1 MTTAAKNAVSYLR
14 QYSLAGHG
22 GAVAAASRIIPRN
35 RSLMLRGLRQRA
47 AANAPQTGAWARF
60 DDCRCM
66 EMYPS
71 PSRLSTDHAAWRQTA
86 FSFVV
91 LTDVAVAAFLPRG
104 PAHTGFVCFGRGPQ
118 GQISSNRVGNWGRY
132 SVLLQ

>member
-1 MTTAAKNAVSYLR
+1 MTAAAKNAVSYLR
-14 QYSLAGHG
+14 QYSLAGHH
-22 GAVAAASRIIPRN
+22 GAVAAASGIIPRN
-35 RSLMLRGLRQRA
+35 QSLMLRSLRQGA

-71 PSRLSTDHAAWRQTA
+71 SSRLSSDHTVWRRTA

-104 PAHTGFVCFGRGPQ
+104 PAHTGFVCFGRRP
-118 GQISSNRVGNWGRY
+118 
-132 SVLLQ
+132 